1 MGRPKSNKSKSEMNK
16 EYLKRYREKNA
27 EKYKKGDNERK
38 KLKLRHMKYIEPGK
52 YKEHLAKDRHRK
64 KEYREKKKRDEQAR
78 EQEEAQQQNDEASS
92 SSSTPP
98 AFRTKQSLQRSVK
111 KVERLLPKSP
121 RKKSEVIRGLASKYM
136 RIQFCKKR
144 GRKEK
149 VLSDEQLKYLDDF
162 FERPDITYTNPGRKD
177 HVYLGKVN
185 GEKLFA
191 QKRYLLWTLREVL
204 EILNDEKNQLKFT
217 FRQMYKYIKT
227 KKQIIFQG
235 DIPDTSC
242 LCEVCENTCLIAKA
256 LLRIKKGHPTDPHSI
271 MEKYC
276 CDASDMT
283 CINSTCGECNGI
295 KILNGWNENEKSD
308 ESEESDD
315 SEENDDSEESENEE
329 ATSKKGGSKP
339 TFVYKAWVRENHK
352 IKKTTVTKETRDE
365 LFKDWE
371 TSLAT
376 LKKHIHRKRE
386 QHAAYVAMKENIEPG
401 TAIIHV
407 DYSESYRN
415 KQQDEIQS
423 AYFGQSS
430 FSIFT
435 ACAYYKAD
443 NSDDPL
449 VKRSL
454 TIVSESS
461 DHSRVASMSCVKMVI
476 EEIEKSIALT
486 KVIAWSDGMGA
497 QFRSRFVFKILSEYR
512 PDLDLE
518 WHFNEAHHGKGP
530 MDGIGGTIKNVVYR
544 KVKTNKV
551 IVNSA
556 KEFQE
561 AASKFVPSITSL
573 FQTEEMLIKRAR
585 RKY

>member
-1 MGRPKSNKSKSEMNK
+1 
-16 EYLKRYREKNA
+16 
-27 EKYKKGDNERK
+27 
-38 KLKLRHMKYIEPGK
+38 
-52 YKEHLAKDRHRK
+52 
-64 KEYREKKKRDEQAR
+64 
-78 EQEEAQQQNDEASS
+78 
-92 SSSTPP
+92 
-98 AFRTKQSLQRSVK
+98 
-111 KVERLLPKSP
+111 
-121 RKKSEVIRGLASKYM
+121 
-136 RIQFCKKR
+136 
-144 GRKEK
+144 
-149 VLSDEQLKYLDDF
+149 
-162 FERPDITYTNPGRKD
+162 
-177 HVYLGKVN
+177 
-185 GEKLFA
+185 
-191 QKRYLLWTLREVL
+191 
-204 EILNDEKNQLKFT
+204 
-217 FRQMYKYIKT
+217 
-227 KKQIIFQG
+227 
-235 DIPDTSC
+235 
-242 LCEVCENTCLIAKA
+242 
-256 LLRIKKGHPTDPHSI
+256 
-271 MEKYC
+271 
-276 CDASDMT
+276 
-283 CINSTCGECNGI
+283 
-295 KILNGWNENEKSD
+295 
-308 ESEESDD
+308 
-315 SEENDDSEESENEE
+315 
-329 ATSKKGGSKP
+329 
-339 TFVYKAWVRENHK
+339 
-352 IKKTTVTKETRDE
+352 
-365 LFKDWE
+365 
-371 TSLAT
+371 
-376 LKKHIHRKRE
+376 
-386 QHAAYVAMKENIEPG
+386 MKENIEPG

-573 FQTEEMLIKRAR
+573 FQTEEMLIKEPENIEAAPKIPDTLKIHKWH
-585 RKY
+585 RKILQNGACKISFYFLSNDHLPYTEQIYEKSKQQDKNLKCHHEEREFESLALLKNTCAKCLGLYSYEEESEDWLKCPSCIQWFHESCF